1 MNGLRQRRDEYLAV
15 RRALGYKL
23 VGEAQLLAGFVAFA
37 EQVGAV
43 VVTTELAVAWTTAT
57 NSVSPVYLSRRM
69 RAVRSFARYLRS
81 LDPAT
86 EIPPVD
92 LFPSR
97 KHRPTPYLYSDAE
110 VAALMG
116 AARELSQPLRA
127 ATFETLIGLLAAT
140 GMRISEAM
148 RLDRDDHDK
157 ANGLLIV
164 RDSKFGKSRE
174 ILLHPSTVKA
184 LTGYAEQRDR
194 LSPCPSAPS
203 LLVSMRGTRLLHET
217 VQPTFRGL
225 LRQAGLEPRSPSCR
239 PRIHSFRHSFAVN
252 TLIDWYR
259 DGGDVAARLPLLS
272 TYLGHVDPAAT
283 YWYLSAAP
291 ELLGLAAERLEL
303 AAGDRP

>member
-1 MNGLRQRRDEYLAV
+1 MNGLRQHSENYLAI

-23 VGEAQLLAGFVAFA
+23 VGEGHLLAGFVAFA
-37 EQVGAV
+37 EEAV
-43 VVTTELAVAWTTAT
+43 TDVLTTDLAVAWTRRAT
-57 NSVSPVYLSRRM
+57 SGSPAYLARRM
-69 RAVRSFARYLRS
+69 RVVRSFARYLHT

-92 LFPSR
+92 LFPCR
-97 KHRPTPYLYSDAE
+97 KYRPTPYLYSDAE
-110 VAALMG
+110 VAALMA
-116 AARELSQPLRA
+116 AARQLAPPLRA
-127 ATFETLIGLLAAT
+127 TTFETLIGLLAAT
-140 GMRISEAM
+140 GLRISEAM
-148 RLDRDDHDK
+148 RLDRDDLDK
-157 ANGLLIV
+157 VNGLLTV
-164 RDSKFGKSRE
+164 RYSKYGKSRE

-184 LTGYAEQRDR
+184 LTGYLEQRDR

-203 LLVSMRGTRLLHET
+203 LFVSTRGTRLLHET

-225 LRQAGLEPRSPSCR
+225 LRQAGLKPRSPSCR

-252 TLIDWYR
+252 TLVGWYR

-291 ELLGLAAERLEL
+291 ELLGLAAERLEP
-303 AAGDRP
+303 ASGGQT